1 MIEFESRQ
9 LLRMYIGEQ
18 AKYHHRPL
26 YEVIIAEAKERG
38 LAGATVFKGILSYG
52 MSGTVHTAKIL
63 ELSQSLPV
71 MVEIIDT
78 EEKIKEFLLVIERLV
93 KTSRTHVH
101 LTREV
106 VESADILYDHL
117 RNES

>member
-9 LLRMYIGEQ
+9 LLRVFMGEQ
-18 AKYHHRPL
+18 AKHHHRPL
-26 YEVIIAEAKERG
+26 YEAIIAEAKERG

-71 MVEIIDT
+71 VVEIIDT
-78 EEKIKEFLLVIERLV
+78 EEMIEEFLRVVVELVE
-93 KTSRTHVH
+93 KSGTHVYVT
-101 LTREV
+101 LQN
-106 VESADILYDHL
+106 VESTVILPAK
-117 RNES
+117 